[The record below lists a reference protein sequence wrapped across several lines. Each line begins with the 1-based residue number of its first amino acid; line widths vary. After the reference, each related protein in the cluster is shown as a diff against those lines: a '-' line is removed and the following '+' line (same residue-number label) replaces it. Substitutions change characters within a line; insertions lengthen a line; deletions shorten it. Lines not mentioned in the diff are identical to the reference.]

1 MGSHQWDQA
10 EQSFRKTLLLDG
22 SVAKYHAGLGSLLMV
37 LRRWG
42 EAEAEYVA
50 AVLLDLDNTDYRR
63 LVKEARSK
71 R

>member
-10 EQSFRKTLLLDG
+10 EQSFRNTLLLDG

-37 LRRWG
+37 LHRWD

-50 AVLLDLDNTDYRR
+50 AVLLDLDNAEYRR
-63 LVKEARSK
+63 LVKEARS
-71 R
+71 RR